1 MQLLLPGSSGVWA
14 CDSRRCPLTQLFV
27 PHSLLC
33 PDTSY
38 CPAAETPATSGHW
51 LFHWVTIHP
60 DLVASDNSHHF
71 ICAKPCRSGS
81 RAGSRAGFRWV
92 VLPRWAGGLRPLG
105 LALENLASRR
115 LMPGVGWIPL
125 SLHMALYMCSWREE
139 EEHSISIA
147 LSWKLHF
154 CILMVKVC
162 PGPAEMQR
170 GGLKSTL

>member
-1 MQLLLPGSSGVWA
+1 MWA

-154 CILMVKVC
+154 CILM
-162 PGPAEMQR
+162 Q
-170 GGLKSTL
+170 KSVQGQLRCKGEDSNLPSDGRVTPSH